1 MESFIKVV
9 FTADFLFTA
18 IRVMTPILYAALACM
33 VFYKGGVDAIGTE
46 GIMLICSLAGVL
58 GGYYTQNFIM
68 GLLTAAVVGA
78 ITACLFVYVTNKW
91 KTNEILAGISLN
103 TLAGGLT
110 IFVLYYITGEKGSTQ
125 SLASPVAPSINIPL
139 LKDIPILGTILSGHN
154 LLTYMGFLLV
164 IVLYFVIYKTPL
176 GLRIRSVGEN
186 ATAAKSVGI
195 NVIKYKYITGILA
208 GSLAGL
214 GGAFMSMGYV
224 SNFSRDMIA
233 GRGFIGMAAEGMG
246 RGTPIGVMLSSFLF
260 GVADSLAIRIQM
272 LNAPA
277 RLVQAIPYVV
287 TIVVI
292 SVYSY
297 IELKKKS
304 MKKG

>member
-46 GIMLICSLAGVL
+46 GIMLLCSLAGVL
-58 GGYYTQNFIM
+58 GGYYAKSYVI
-68 GLLTAAVVGA
+68 GLLTSMAVGA
-78 ITACLFVYVTNKW
+78 ISAFLFVYATNIW
-91 KTNEILAGISLN
+91 KIDEILAGISLN

-110 IFVLYYITGEKGSTQ
+110 IFVLYYITSEKGSTQ

-139 LKDIPILGTILSGHN
+139 LKDVPFLGTIFSGHN
-154 LLTYMGFLLV
+154 MLTYLGLILV
-164 IVLYFVIYKTPL
+164 VVLFYLIYKTPL

-195 NVIKYKYITGILA
+195 NVIKYKYITGIIA

-224 SNFSRDMIA
+224 SNFSRDMVA
-233 GRGFIGMAAEGMG
+233 GRGFIGMAAEEMG
-246 RGTPIGVMLSSFLF
+246 RGYPLGVLLSSLLF
-260 GVADSLAIRIQM
+260 GVADSLATRIQM
-272 LNAPA
+272 LNVPA

-292 SVYSY
+292 SIYSY
-297 IELKKKS
+297 IELKKKK

>member
-46 GIMLICSLAGVL
+46 GIMLLCSLAGVL
-58 GGYYTQNFIM
+58 GGYYAKSYVI
-68 GLLTAAVVGA
+68 GLLTSMAVGA
-78 ITACLFVYVTNKW
+78 ISAFLFVYATNIW
-91 KTNEILAGISLN
+91 KIDEILAGISLN

-139 LKDIPILGTILSGHN
+139 LKDVPFLGTIFSGHN
-154 LLTYMGFLLV
+154 LLTYLGLILV
-164 IVLYFVIYKTPL
+164 VVLFYLIYKTPL

-195 NVIKYKYITGILA
+195 NVIKYKYITGIIA

-224 SNFSRDMIA
+224 SNFSRDMVA
-233 GRGFIGMAAEGMG
+233 GRGFIGMAAEEMG
-246 RGTPIGVMLSSFLF
+246 RGYPLGVLLSSLLF
-260 GVADSLAIRIQM
+260 GVADSLATRIQM
-272 LNAPA
+272 LNVPA

-292 SVYSY
+292 SIYSY
-297 IELKKKS
+297 IELKKKK

>member
-46 GIMLICSLAGVL
+46 GIMLLCSLAGVL
-58 GGYYTQNFIM
+58 GGYYAKSYVI
-68 GLLTAAVVGA
+68 GLLTSMAVGA
-78 ITACLFVYVTNKW
+78 ISAFLFVYATNIW
-91 KTNEILAGISLN
+91 KIDEILAGISLN

-139 LKDIPILGTILSGHN
+139 LKDVPFLGTIFSGHN
-154 LLTYMGFLLV
+154 MLTYLGLILV
-164 IVLYFVIYKTPL
+164 VVLFYLIYKTPL

-195 NVIKYKYITGILA
+195 NVIKYKYITGIIA

-224 SNFSRDMIA
+224 SNFSRDMVA
-233 GRGFIGMAAEGMG
+233 GRGFIGMAAEEMG
-246 RGTPIGVMLSSFLF
+246 RGYPLGVLLSSLLF
-260 GVADSLAIRIQM
+260 GVADSLATRIQM
-272 LNAPA
+272 LNVPA

-292 SVYSY
+292 SIYSY
-297 IELKKKS
+297 IELKKKK